1 MVLAATESVPSRLP
15 IELYRDV
22 VQHVSARHLT
32 TLCTVSSTLRY
43 EAERVLYHT
52 IRLHEPQ
59 RVMLWGLTIAGSERL
74 GAMVHSLTL
83 PQTFSMEIDQD
94 TADRIQESLRIA
106 LRKVINLKY
115 LKITGGLGFPCLDLS
130 LLAGLLAGCPFRLLG
145 LSGNLATK
153 EADALKF
160 LSEQSYIHSWSPGLP
175 FLFRPQST
183 RTIPDGIL
191 PHLSE
196 LKLDVSRML
205 AHIPKWPLRGLVV
218 HIQHFGTGLDGM
230 DRLHLFQDTLTSLRC
245 SGDHASFDQLEQH
258 ILVIAKSVPK
268 LKHLKYWLVLYS
280 GILMV
285 RSCSI
290 ADRPL

>member
-1 MVLAATESVPSRLP
+1 MVPAAMSIPSRLP

-22 VQHVSARHLT
+22 VQHVSARNLPA
-32 TLCTVSSTLRY
+32 LCTVSSTLRH

-52 IRLHEPQ
+52 IQLYEPQ
-59 RVMLWGLTIAGSERL
+59 RVRSWCFTLAGSERF

-83 PQTFSMEIDQD
+83 PQSFAVEIDQD
-94 TADRIQESLRIA
+94 TAILVQESLRIA

-115 LKITGGLGFPCLDLS
+115 LKITGGSGYPCLDLS
-130 LLAGLLAGCPFRLLG
+130 LLTGCPFRLLG

-160 LSEQSYIHSWSPGLP
+160 LSEQPYIHSWSPGLP
-175 FLFRPQST
+175 FLFPPQST

-218 HIQHFGTGLDGM
+218 RIQHFGTRLDGM
-230 DRLHLFQDTLTSLRC
+230 DRLHLFKDTLTSLRC

-258 ILVIAKSVPK
+258 ILVIARSVPK